1 MEATVTLKTD
11 DVVIHEDLGRGTVI
25 LDRGATAIVR
35 FDAGLE
41 ECEKTTLRPGPQID
55 KGILHGDWSPAI
67 DAITYF
73 QAAAILSVNDQ
84 WGVFSR
90 SQIALLPHQLWV
102 CHQVLRQWPARQLI
116 ADDVGLGKTIEAG
129 LILWPLISK
138 KLTQRILILC
148 PAGLVDQWQFRLRTM
163 FDIRLTPYLSV
174 ADTHKADYWNGNNQV
189 VASLP
194 TLRQDNN
201 GRHNR
206 LLSAKPWDLL
216 IVDEAHHLNADEH
229 QGATLGYAL
238 IRKLMEH
245 GRVQSALF
253 FTGTPHRG
261 KPYNFWALLHLLR
274 PDLFD
279 PDRSDEEQ
287 IPHLRD
293 TLIRNNKQSVV
304 DMQGRKLFKPIHQ
317 HPITY
322 CYNDAERDFYR
333 NLTSFIASGRAYAST
348 LAKNEGKQVMLVLIA
363 MQKLASSSVA
373 AIRKALKGRL
383 ARLTQEKERLQ
394 AELAEEQARLANSSP
409 LVSVEDDA
417 DLLDIQQALD
427 ELAVENTAASIQL
440 LANEIP
446 HLRTLVDAADSVE
459 DETKIE
465 RILEVVQS
473 DFTDRQ
479 ILFFTEYKATQ
490 ALLMT
495 SLVRQYGD
503 GCVTFI
509 NGDERIDGVIDTSGR
524 QQTMTMP
531 RETAAEQ
538 FNAGHIRFL
547 VSTEAGGEGIDLQHC
562 CHTLIHVDLP
572 WNPMRLHQRVGRLH
586 RYGQQHPVDVVSV
599 RNEETVEA
607 LIWDKLNAKLGHI
620 MQALGSAMD
629 EPEDLLQLVL
639 GMSDK
644 SLFTEL
650 FSQASSVPRER
661 LADWFDEKTKTFGG
675 SAAIDTVKALVGNVA
690 KFDCQGLKEI
700 PTLDLPDLRVFFEA
714 MLVKNQRRPSWS
726 EERLSFKTPDGWLT
740 NPAVRRHYKNAVFS
754 RERSAGDTDAQ
765 VIGVGHAAFDN
776 AIAQALE
783 QEAVLAKIE
792 GLEHPLVIAKVI
804 DRVTLSSGTLR
815 SRIYGVVV
823 PLDGRP
829 PEVVTDD
836 ALLRILNRSKIRDKT
851 PTYPVAI
858 EQSLL
863 EQTFNLGVE
872 RLRETLTTLG
882 LPFKHPEHQPLGL
895 LWPGP
900 HQGSSSLDQH
910 AKSREAP

>member
-1 MEATVTLKTD
+1 MDAAVALNTD
-11 DVVIHEDLGRGTVI
+11 DVVVHEDLGRGTVI
-25 LDRGATAIVR
+25 VDRGATAVVR
-35 FDAGLE
+35 FDERLE
-41 ECEKTTLRPGPQID
+41 ECEKSSLRPGPQID
-55 KGILHGDWSPAI
+55 KDIRQGHWSPAI

-163 FDIRLTPYLSV
+163 FDIRLTPYMSA
-174 ADTHKADYWNGNNQV
+174 ADTPKADYWNGNNQV

-201 GRHNR
+201 GRHDR
-206 LLSAKPWDLL
+206 LLSAEPWDLL

-245 GRVQSALF
+245 GKIQSALF

-279 PDRSDEEQ
+279 PDRPDAEQ

-293 TLIRNNKQSVV
+293 ILIRNNKQSVV

-317 HPITY
+317 YPTTY
-322 CYNDAERDFYR
+322 RYNDAERDFYS

-348 LAKNEGKQVMLVLIA
+348 LSKHEGKQVMLVLIA

-383 ARLTQEKERLQ
+383 ARLTREKERLQ
-394 AELAEEQARLANSSP
+394 TLLAEEQARLAQSSK
-409 LVSVEDDA
+409 LVSAEDDA
-417 DLLDIQQALD
+417 DLLDLQQALD
-427 ELAVENTAASIQL
+427 ELSVEDTAASIQL

-446 HLRTLVDAADSVE
+446 HLRTLVDAADAVA
-459 DETKIE
+459 DETKVE
-465 RILEVVQS
+465 RIMEVMQS
-473 DFTDRQ
+473 DFADRQ
-479 ILFFTEYKATQ
+479 VLFFTEYKATQ
-490 ALLMT
+490 SLLM
-495 SLVRQYGD
+495 SALIRQYGE

-509 NGDERIDGVIDTSGR
+509 NGDEHIEGVIDTSGR
-524 QQTMTMP
+524 PQSMSVP

-538 FNAGHIRFL
+538 FNAGQIRFL
-547 VSTEAGGEGIDLQHC
+547 VSTEAGGEGIDLQHR

-586 RYGQQHPVDVVSV
+586 RYGQKYPVDVVSV

-639 GMSDK
+639 GMTDK

-650 FSQASSVPRER
+650 FSQANSVPRER

-675 SAAIDTVKALVGNVA
+675 SAALDTVKALVGNVA

-700 PTLDLPDLRVFFEA
+700 PTLDLPDLRAFFEA
-714 MLVKNQRRPSWS
+714 MLVKNQRRLSWS
-726 EERLSFKTPDGWLT
+726 EDRLSFKTPDVWLT
-740 NPAVRRHYKNAVFS
+740 SPAVNRHYKNVVFS
-754 RERSAGDTDAQ
+754 RERSVGEADAQ
-765 VIGVGHAAFDN
+765 VIGVGHAAFNN

-783 QEAVLAKIE
+783 QEAVLAKID

-815 SRIYGVVV
+815 SRIFGVVV
-823 PLDGRP
+823 PLEGAS

-836 ALLRILNRSKIRDKT
+836 ELLRILNQTRFREKT
-851 PTYPVAI
+851 LASPVAI
-858 EQSLL
+858 DKSIL
-863 EQTFNLGVE
+863 EQTYNLGVE
-872 RLRETLTTLG
+872 RLRLSLTTLG

-895 LWPGP
+895 LWPA
-900 HQGSSSLDQH
+900 S
-910 AKSREAP
+910 